1 LLHHYARRPQV
12 QERLTGQITAA
23 LDDHLDTNGS
33 ACHIEA
39 THSCM
44 SLRGVRAQGAAMVTT
59 SLTGRFLENDATR
72 NEFLMEARRG

>member
-1 LLHHYARRPQV
+1 
-12 QERLTGQITAA
+12 
-23 LDDHLDTNGS
+23 
-33 ACHIEA
+33 
-39 THSCM
+39 M